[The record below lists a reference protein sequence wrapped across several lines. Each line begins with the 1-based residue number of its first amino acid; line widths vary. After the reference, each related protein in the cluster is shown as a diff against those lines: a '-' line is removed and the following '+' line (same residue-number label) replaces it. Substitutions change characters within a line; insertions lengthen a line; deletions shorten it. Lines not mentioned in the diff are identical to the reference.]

1 MHVSDSHYP
10 SRSPNTLHV
19 AHSKAWHWT
28 VGICVTLSLGASIA
42 VTRYAASRIAPT
54 DEIQCRTRAL
64 NDAHASME
72 AFFQNP
78 SGQDALQQAIAACRK

>member
-1 MHVSDSHYP
+1 MHASDSYCP
-10 SRSPNTLHV
+10 SRSPNTLPI

-28 VGICVTLSLGASIA
+28 VGICVTLSLAASIA
-42 VTRYAASRIAPT
+42 VTRYAASRTTPT
-54 DEIQCRTRAL
+54 DEMKCRMRAL
-64 NDAHASME
+64 NDAHASFE